1 MTGYTIFDTPVLKT
15 LLYWASLMYMKVFRW
30 KREGKAPGIPK
41 YVMIAAP
48 HTSNWDLPITLIL
61 AFALRIKIFWLG
73 KHSIFEPPFGHI
85 CRWLGGIPVDRRR
98 SGDTVSQAVQT
109 FNNRPE
115 LILVVPPEG
124 TRKKVRYWKTGFYY
138 IALGACVPIV
148 LGFVDYKRKA
158 GGIGPT
164 IMPTGDIGADMA
176 IIQEYYKNIIGKNAE
191 QWNCESA
198 AINK

>member
-1 MTGYTIFDTPVLKT
+1 MKT